1 MRFII
6 DGNSDY
12 INLEIKLMKVA
23 RRAINKFLNNC
34 GNAYDAYI
42 GLIYDIPVNIH
53 TTENFRR
60 CCGEAF
66 FTGVSNDPK
75 KITELHMTFTHRI
88 ERYNKAHTYEIVSHE
103 LAHCVDFLIRG
114 DSFHDEPWRQI
125 HRLMGGTG
133 ETFIEYRWIE
143 ARKS

>member
-12 INLEIKLMKVA
+12 VNLEIKLMKVA
-23 RRAINKFLNNC
+23 QRAINKFFKNC
-34 GNAYDAYI
+34 GNDYLPHFNKI
-42 GLIYDIPVNIH
+42 LEIPTSICI
-53 TTENFRR
+53 TENFRR

-66 FTGVSNDPK
+66 YTGKVNCPNS
-75 KITELHMTFTHRI
+75 ITELHMTFTHKI

-103 LAHCVDFLIRG
+103 LAHCIDFLIRG
-114 DSFHDEPWRQI
+114 DSFHDEPWREI

-133 ETFIEYRWIE
+133 ETFIEYRWID
-143 ARKS
+143 ARKA